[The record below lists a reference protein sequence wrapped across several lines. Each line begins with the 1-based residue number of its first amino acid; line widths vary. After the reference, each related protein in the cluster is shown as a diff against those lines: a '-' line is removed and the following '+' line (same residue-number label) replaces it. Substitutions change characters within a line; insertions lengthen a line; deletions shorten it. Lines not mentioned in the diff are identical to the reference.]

1 MATISRFH
9 QSVKP
14 VSPNGNTGLDKS
26 VKPSTETTTKTIN
39 NENYYGQDLTPCP
52 DYAERTSRY
61 VIGDYLKMYKHVL
74 QKEHPKLRRDQ
85 WGRVAE
91 EIVDFEG
98 EHSPD
103 WGEMIERHFSRSM
116 ATDYNINHF
125 ATAGVL
131 TNILYEVGL

>member
-1 MATISRFH
+1 
-9 QSVKP
+9 
-14 VSPNGNTGLDKS
+14 
-26 VKPSTETTTKTIN
+26 
-39 NENYYGQDLTPCP
+39 
-52 DYAERTSRY
+52 
-61 VIGDYLKMYKHVL
+61 MYKHVL